1 MGKVAKAVG
10 PTRGKDILEQ
20 LKSKEEPTSTQ
31 KTDNEQNA
39 EYITTHKDILPESIS
54 MLLPHEERQDVVERL
69 KLMNEISLTDPPG
82 EDKFLQD
89 NPGIIPTGLIDLLTQ
104 SERKEVME
112 KLIVRKKEGMMECK
126 DNGEESFSREA
137 WKANIQNEQAD
148 GDGRI
153 KEGMKVKV
161 SESSLQSAAFSGLEG
176 TVQVVHGKTS
186 LVKFEHNKKVIVVKN
201 ADLEPF
207 N

>member
-1 MGKVAKAVG
+1 M
-10 PTRGKDILEQ
+10 
-20 LKSKEEPTSTQ
+20 
-31 KTDNEQNA
+31 
-39 EYITTHKDILPESIS
+39 
-54 MLLPHEERQDVVERL
+54 ERL

-82 EDKFLQD
+82 EDKYLQD

-112 KLIVRKKEGMMECK
+112 KLIVRKKGGMTEQRK
-126 DNGEESFSREA
+126 DNGEGSFSREA

-161 SESSLQSAAFSGLEG
+161 SESSLQSAAFSGVEG